1 MIEVLITSSVLI
13 LTIFLLRIVTRG
25 KISMRLRYALW
36 LVAVLRLLMPVS
48 IGNSTV
54 SVMNLFP
61 AEAYGEKG
69 QPLTDETETDIAQSG
84 PYGTGMPE
92 TGTASAGM
100 VSAATA
106 GQGQSVKPDQASE
119 QMNGQQPDPENGAD
133 LTDRGKAYR
142 ILGCLWIVGVV
153 SVGGYMAAGQIH
165 FVRILRKRRRVVD
178 TDRIPKMFRKSLQR
192 YKMTVYTVKGLG
204 SPCLVGRDIY
214 IHPGLMVD
222 EQRFVHV
229 LAHEYCHARQHDA
242 LWAFIRSALAAV
254 YWFHPLVWAAAFAAR
269 QDSELACDEA
279 VIRMLGEEERFDY
292 GRTLLYLLT
301 CGGGQI
307 DCAGTALTMEGRKK
321 GVKERVR
328 MIAGNACRKRWLT
341 VVVLMI
347 MLFACGCAF
356 TGSSQ
361 EADSLQAQE
370 NGQASQEEEAQG
382 TEAGQGDA
390 AQVTGEGSGQES
402 ARIRKEHEDAQALL
416 TTQEKTL
423 AMNSQEAAFFRVLNY
438 QDAMAGR
445 DDSELALDRK
455 IDYQAYY
462 QYRYDTQDGEGEQP
476 VNPLENGWYLLCRSE
491 QAQISLY
498 GLYTEEFGCRGIKT
512 LIGEDVNTYDIS
524 WCPGMMNEMD
534 TNIRTLE
541 EGEDGL
547 PRSFVFQLLRVNT
560 SEQEIWNLYSG
571 FRYDTGTVQL
581 EELTAQT
588 YRDWVD
594 ENLAFTLSE
603 DGEEVLI
610 TYDTDMVLEPL
621 DISAY
626 QDQKVE
632 AALISTDVA
641 GFRLFGG
648 VTDEENAS
656 GQEEVE
662 ICLALGLKLEGQD
675 EIWFAGLHPL
685 IVQVLC
691 QPEQEEKFVLQ
702 NPRIDEK
709 AQLQMPAQ
717 EQKLQEIREGT
728 ADGST
733 SEQEGYFS
741 TPLVNSKAEGH
752 HDLEIIFTNPCPAY
766 DRISDWYGE
775 RTNPVTGQVRKHN
788 GVDMAAAEGTD
799 IVAAADGQVYETGFD
814 VSGGNYVVIWHG
826 QSGQMTY
833 YMHCKDILVSEGDQ
847 VRTGDRIATV
857 GKTGQATGS
866 HLHFAISYED
876 KWQEPSWDK
885 GQVGE
890 L

>member
-1 MIEVLITSSVLI
+1 MIAVLITSSALI

-36 LVAVLRLLMPVS
+36 LVAALRLMMPVS

-61 AEAYGEKG
+61 DGIRYRIEKLDSEKDAG
-69 QPLTDETETDIAQSG
+69 QSG
-84 PYGTGMPE
+84 SYGTGMPE
-92 TGTASAGM
+92 AGTAAAGT
-100 VSAATA
+100 VSVAAA
-106 GQGQSVKPDQASE
+106 GQGQSVKLGQASE
-119 QMNGQQPDPENGAD
+119 QMNGRQSDPENGAD
-133 LTDRGKAYR
+133 LTGRGKAYR
-142 ILGCLWIVGVV
+142 ILGCLWIVGVL
-153 SVGGYMAAGQIH
+153 SVGGYMVISQIR

-178 TDRIPKMFRKSLQR
+178 TDQIPKMFRKNLER
-192 YKMTVYTVKGLG
+192 YRITVYTVKGLG

-214 IHPGLMVD
+214 IHPGLMVN
-222 EQRFVHV
+222 EQRFGHV
-229 LAHEYCHARQHDA
+229 LAHEYCHARQHDV

-279 VIRMLGEEERFDY
+279 VIGLLGEEERFDY

-307 DCAGTALTMEGRKK
+307 DCVGTALTMEGRKK

-328 MIAGNACRKRWLT
+328 MIAGNARRKRWLT
-341 VVVLMI
+341 IVVLMI

-370 NGQASQEEEAQG
+370 NGQALQKEEAQG
-382 TEAGQGDA
+382 TGTGQGDA
-390 AQVTGEGSGQES
+390 AQVTGKGSGQES
-402 ARIRKEHEDAQALL
+402 ARIQKEYEDVEALL

-423 AMNSQEAAFFRVLNY
+423 AMNSQEAAFLRVLQY

-462 QYRYDTQDGEGEQP
+462 KYRYDIQGDEGEQP

-524 WCPGMMNEMD
+524 WCPSAMNEMD
-534 TNIRTLE
+534 ANIRTLE

-547 PRSFVFQLLRVNT
+547 PRSFVFQLLSVNT
-560 SEQEIWNLYSG
+560 AEQEIWNLYSG

-588 YRDWVD
+588 YRDWAD

-603 DGEEVLI
+603 DGDKVLI

-632 AALISTDVA
+632 EALISTDVA

-648 VTDEENAS
+648 MEDEENAS

-709 AQLQMPAQ
+709 AQLQMPEQ
-717 EQKLQEIREGT
+717 ERKLQEIREG
-728 ADGST
+728 
-733 SEQEGYFS
+733 
-741 TPLVNSKAEGH
+741 
-752 HDLEIIFTNPCPAY
+752 
-766 DRISDWYGE
+766 
-775 RTNPVTGQVRKHN
+775 
-788 GVDMAAAEGTD
+788 
-799 IVAAADGQVYETGFD
+799 
-814 VSGGNYVVIWHG
+814 
-826 QSGQMTY
+826 
-833 YMHCKDILVSEGDQ
+833 
-847 VRTGDRIATV
+847 
-857 GKTGQATGS
+857 KTG
-866 HLHFAISYED
+866 
-876 KWQEPSWDK
+876 EPSSEEE
-885 GQVGE
+885 GQ
-890 L
+890 

>member
-1 MIEVLITSSVLI
+1 MIAVLITSSALI

-36 LVAVLRLLMPVS
+36 LVAALRLLMPVS

-61 AEAYGEKG
+61 DGIRYRIEKLDAEKDAG
-69 QPLTDETETDIAQSG
+69 QSG
-84 PYGTGMPE
+84 SYGTGMPE
-92 TGTASAGM
+92 AGTAAAGT
-100 VSAATA
+100 VSVAAA
-106 GQGQSVKPDQASE
+106 GQGQSVKLGQASE
-119 QMNGQQPDPENGAD
+119 QMNGQQSDPENGAD
-133 LTDRGKAYR
+133 LTGRGKAYR
-142 ILGCLWIVGVV
+142 ILGCLWIVGVL
-153 SVGGYMAAGQIH
+153 SVGGYMVISQIR

-178 TDRIPKMFRKSLQR
+178 TDQIPKMFRKNLER
-192 YKMTVYTVKGLG
+192 YRITVYTVKGLG

-214 IHPGLMVD
+214 IHPGLMVN
-222 EQRFVHV
+222 EQRFGHV
-229 LAHEYCHARQHDA
+229 LAHEYCHARQHDV

-279 VIRMLGEEERFDY
+279 VIGLLGEEERFDY

-307 DCAGTALTMEGRKK
+307 DCVGTALTMEGRKK

-328 MIAGNACRKRWLT
+328 MIAGNARRKRWLT

-361 EADSLQAQE
+361 EADFLQAQE
-370 NGQASQEEEAQG
+370 NGQALQKEEAQG
-382 TEAGQGDA
+382 TGTGQGDA
-390 AQVTGEGSGQES
+390 AQVTGKGSGQES
-402 ARIRKEHEDAQALL
+402 ARIQKEYEDEEALL

-423 AMNSQEAAFFRVLNY
+423 AMNSQEAAFLRVLQY

-462 QYRYDTQDGEGEQP
+462 KYRYDIQGDEGEQP

-524 WCPGMMNEMD
+524 WCPSAMNEMD
-534 TNIRTLE
+534 ANIRTLE

-547 PRSFVFQLLRVNT
+547 PRSFVFQLLSVNT
-560 SEQEIWNLYSG
+560 AEQEIWNLYSG

-588 YRDWVD
+588 YRDWAD

-603 DGEEVLI
+603 DGDKVLI

-632 AALISTDVA
+632 EALISTDVA

-648 VTDEENAS
+648 MEDEENAS

-709 AQLQMPAQ
+709 AQLQMPEQ
-717 EQKLQEIREGT
+717 ERKLQEIREG
-728 ADGST
+728 
-733 SEQEGYFS
+733 
-741 TPLVNSKAEGH
+741 
-752 HDLEIIFTNPCPAY
+752 
-766 DRISDWYGE
+766 
-775 RTNPVTGQVRKHN
+775 
-788 GVDMAAAEGTD
+788 
-799 IVAAADGQVYETGFD
+799 
-814 VSGGNYVVIWHG
+814 
-826 QSGQMTY
+826 
-833 YMHCKDILVSEGDQ
+833 
-847 VRTGDRIATV
+847 
-857 GKTGQATGS
+857 KTG
-866 HLHFAISYED
+866 
-876 KWQEPSWDK
+876 EPSSEEE
-885 GQVGE
+885 GQ
-890 L
+890 